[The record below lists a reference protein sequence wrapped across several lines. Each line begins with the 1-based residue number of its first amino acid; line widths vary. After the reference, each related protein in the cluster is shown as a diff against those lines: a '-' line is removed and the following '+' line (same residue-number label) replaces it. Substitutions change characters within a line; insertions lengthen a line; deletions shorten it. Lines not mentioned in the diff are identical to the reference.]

1 MLLRCAI
8 GVTENN
14 VRFMVDRNR
23 GYSVEGLVEG
33 KIPFPETVSEQDRSW
48 FRRQEYKEIR
58 GGKTKIQYGLW
69 RIVLSS
75 EYIRNRFRFW

>member
-33 KIPFPETVSEQDRSW
+33 KMPFPETVSEQDRSW

-58 GGKTKIQYGLW
+58 GGKTKKQYGLC